1 MSRIFATNLRIDLDT
16 EEGQKAVAY
25 LKGRDRTRFRT
36 YSDTVIAALNAF
48 FDREAALSEDP
59 YLETRAKEDAFLQE
73 IREAVRQGVQASGA
87 VGAFAAFLQ
96 NAQPKPVP
104 EPEPEEKISEE
115 SFQVAIDFI
124 NSL

>member
-16 EEGQKAVAY
+16 KEGQKAVAY
-25 LKGRDRTRFRT
+25 LKGRDKKRFRT

-73 IREAVRQGVQASGA
+73 IREAVRQGIQASDTA
-87 VGAFAAFLQ
+87 SAFAAFLQ
-96 NAQPKPVP
+96 NVQPQQVP
-104 EPEPEEKISEE
+104 ELESEEKVSEE
-115 SFQVAIDFI
+115 SFQVAMDFI